1 MEFFHVSPKN
11 ALLRN
16 KQKNRIIAGIHA
28 KIVDEH
34 PDFKKLSRDL
44 NLLNLVANIIENN
57 IDNKNKKIR
66 IDKLE
71 IVYEVYQRLYGNLT
85 EDDRLFYKEQIEY
98 LLEIN
103 KIKKI
108 PMWKKVVKVMM
119 NFLEKKLF
127 G

>member
-16 KQKNRIIAGIHA
+16 KQKNRIISGIHA

-119 NFLEKKLF
+119 NFLEKRLF